1 MKYRD
6 VEAANSV
13 IQQVHQ
19 YHVLNELKDHQIQGF
34 KDAAEAKKRRNKKRK
49 VLPLSPRDPNVQGGA
64 TFFDSSA
71 VARANHRMRVKE
83 KEDVEAEAAKV
94 TKKQIEFNNKF
105 LRLNSRQMPRRRGW
119 KTRKRGLKRRPKSRQ
134 KRTLGRLKD

>member
-1 MKYRD
+1 VKYGD

-34 KDAAEAKKRRNKKRK
+34 KDAAEAKKRRNKKKK
-49 VLPLSPRDPNVQGGA
+49 VLLLSPRDPNVQGGA
-64 TFFDSSA
+64 TFFNSSA
-71 VARANHRMRVKE
+71 VARANYRIRVKE
-83 KEDVEAEAAKV
+83 KEDLEAEAAKV

-105 LRLNSRQMPRRRGW
+105 LKAKQQADATKKRLEDAE
-119 KTRKRGLKRRPKSRQ
+119 KRA
-134 KRTLGRLKD
+134 